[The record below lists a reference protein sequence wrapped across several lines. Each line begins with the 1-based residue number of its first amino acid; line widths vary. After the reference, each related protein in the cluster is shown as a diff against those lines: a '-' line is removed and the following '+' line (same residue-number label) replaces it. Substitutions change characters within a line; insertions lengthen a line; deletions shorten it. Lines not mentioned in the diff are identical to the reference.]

1 MLYWRLNPQPCARR
15 CSDHNVEMY
24 EAKLLERCRCLCGEC
39 FMVARLITSILLTVP
54 ATSYKPVAFM
64 QCLTL
69 TASTSEN
76 AIFRID
82 NKSAAE
88 FKAASDIRFDICDD
102 PPTTAFASASLK
114 IIWYGAPVSLLVHCC
129 RHPYPVLRQNIRP
142 RKGYEEGTGELG

>member
-1 MLYWRLNPQPCARR
+1 
-15 CSDHNVEMY
+15 
-24 EAKLLERCRCLCGEC
+24 
-39 FMVARLITSILLTVP
+39 
-54 ATSYKPVAFM
+54 M

-76 AIFRID
+76 AIFRIGLISYTRIID

-114 IIWYGAPVSLLVHCC
+114 IIWYGTPVSLLVHCC